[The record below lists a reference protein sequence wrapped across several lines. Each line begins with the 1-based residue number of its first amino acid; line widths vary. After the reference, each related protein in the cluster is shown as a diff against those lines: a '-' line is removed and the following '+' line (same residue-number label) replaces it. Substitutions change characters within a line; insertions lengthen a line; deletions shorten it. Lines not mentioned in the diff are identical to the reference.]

1 MKKFLSLCAAMVCA
15 CTMFAGVVKFT
26 PADFAGQGT
35 SSSGSAV
42 SLTKDGVTVAC
53 SKGYGASESLRCYK
67 GSSLSISSTS
77 TIQKI
82 NLEFAASDK
91 TGSLDAE
98 IVVNALSWQVDALP
112 SQARLSKISVTID
125 AEVVE
130 VPVDTITV
138 TQALAR
144 MADSEGNK
152 GECYVKGKVLS
163 IITNNIETYGYIS
176 YWMADIDNPTDSL
189 QAYRMKGADN
199 TAYPN
204 AAAIEFVED
213 DEILVYAAGLAIYH
227 NSSNNQD
234 IPEINTGYYVRTI
247 SGADIVNLDWNVG
260 NAYRE
265 TGKWVLEI
273 EKVAGQAANVLR
285 LVFSSD
291 QETSIAGYHALEN
304 GSTITI
310 NGATTAI
317 TGSIK
322 LTFKE
327 INNNYLNVYTV
338 QASMFAGDV
347 AYRLNRDIE
356 FYAQDSN
363 GDEIVLIGDR
373 PFIPNNGDTITC
385 AQAKKHALSLAT
397 GETSIMTVT
406 VRGFIT
412 DIFSNGITFWMDDQQ
427 GTAKTIQAYSCTM
440 PTGVN
445 VVNDTEVFVTGKLR
459 NYNGTAEIDHGTVE
473 VISGGVEIIP
483 VEVTVSE
490 AIAACQ
496 TLQNNA
502 VSSETYAITGYI
514 SAIATEYSE
523 QYGNISFWM
532 SDNQNDNGQVFQAYR
547 VKCDATTAA
556 QLVVG
561 ARVTVTDKLKHF
573 HQDATEGENP
583 KPERTLYETNGG
595 GAVKLISDTND
606 DDVPSDA
613 VLANYY
619 NQGKVCACFYV
630 PANMAC
636 NNIVVT
642 GQFNGWS
649 SIVAECAPA
658 VPVEGYD
665 GWYVAS
671 FDPVEQSEFY
681 GVSAKP
687 IMLDVDGNFNWDYQI
702 GAATSIR
709 GGVQVVQGA
718 YAGEID
724 LITYGTDAPNVF
736 TVDAW
741 KNNPC
746 TAIYHNYTVTVVSA
760 GCDDRVVPYLVG
772 AMNGWTFQQMQYNA
786 AKTADNNGVP
796 TYDITFK
803 AAEGTA
809 YQIVS
814 GKLNDAGEM
823 EVQPGWYDD
832 AYMQMLVDGTWGR
845 IPGED
850 GDNFLTHEEANIFWD
865 LRLENLR
872 WARCSEATTEHV
884 VLIATLPSAGAPE
897 LVEVIGSFDGWAG
910 TGMELRNGMW
920 IAEIEA
926 TEEQFFKFRS
936 AGSWENELLYYNS
949 EDNEWLPIGNYDL
962 TFGQLWNDD
971 TWYGE
976 PCKMIEI
983 DLSNPNY
990 FRWSQAEAPTQSTQE
1005 NVYVIYRNQDNGVID
1020 AEQVT
1025 LTMPV
1030 APIIPGFTFLKWV
1043 VVAGDLDEGIN
1054 IQATYQ
1060 YNGDAT
1066 SAPSAF
1072 VNPANPAQK
1081 LIRNG
1086 NVYILHNGNTYTAT
1100 GVKVE

>member
-1 MKKFLSLCAAMVCA
+1 MKKFLSLCATMICA
-15 CTMFAGVVKFT
+15 CTMFAGVVNFM

-347 AYRLNRDIE
+347 AYRLNRDIK

-385 AQAKKHALSLAT
+385 AQAREYTLSLGS
-397 GETSIMTVT
+397 GETSTMTVT

-427 GTAKTIQAYSCTM
+427 GTAKTIQAYYCTM

-445 VVNDTEVFVTGKLR
+445 VVNDTEVFVTGKLK
-459 NYNGTAEIDHGTVE
+459 NYNGTPEIDHGTVE
-473 VISGGVEIIP
+473 VISGGEETPDPIIP
-483 VEVTVSE
+483 DTASHNPDAKLWPIVMDDIY
-490 AIAACQ
+490 AHA
-496 TLQNNA
+496 NA
-502 VSSETYAITGYI
+502 EYIVGDIRMDGEENHLYVWASGETYTPVSRGGKNFYGNNEGYLAFDVAAPDGWSGMGFCVENAQSI
-514 SAIATEYSE
+514 SAIQALKE
-523 QYGNISFWM
+523 NIVNNPDDIYLHMAIKS
-532 SDNQNDNGQVFQAYR
+532 
-547 VKCDATTAA
+547 TTAGNHQFYTFGTNATSFAIGTATIEAGPVIGDFERDGKWHELFIPMAPFASAISTVDVRSGINILCILSGNAVGA
-556 QLVVG
+556 QL
-561 ARVTVTDKLKHF
+561 D
-573 HQDATEGENP
+573 
-583 KPERTLYETNGG
+583 
-595 GAVKLISDTND
+595 
-606 DDVPSDA
+606 
-613 VLANYY
+613 
-619 NQGKVCACFYV
+619 
-630 PANMAC
+630 
-636 NNIVVT
+636 
-642 GQFNGWS
+642 
-649 SIVAECAPA
+649 
-658 VPVEGYD
+658 
-665 GWYVAS
+665 
-671 FDPVEQSEFY
+671 
-681 GVSAKP
+681 
-687 IMLDVDGNFNWDYQI
+687 LD
-702 GAATSIR
+702 
-709 GGVQVVQGA
+709 
-718 YAGEID
+718 
-724 LITYGTDAPNVF
+724 
-736 TVDAW
+736 
-741 KNNPC
+741 
-746 TAIYHNYTVTVVSA
+746 AIYF
-760 GCDDRVVPYLVG
+760 CDM
-772 AMNGWTFQQMQYNA
+772 AFMN
-786 AKTADNNGVP
+786 
-796 TYDITFK
+796 K
-803 AAEGTA
+803 AIKPLPE
-809 YQIVS
+809 
-814 GKLNDAGEM
+814 
-823 EVQPGWYDD
+823 P
-832 AYMQMLVDGTWGR
+832 
-845 IPGED
+845 ED
-850 GDNFLTHEEANIFWD
+850 
-865 LRLENLR
+865 
-872 WARCSEATTEHV
+872 
-884 VLIATLPSAGAPE
+884 
-897 LVEVIGSFDGWAG
+897 FD
-910 TGMELRNGMW
+910 
-920 IAEIEA
+920 
-926 TEEQFFKFRS
+926 
-936 AGSWENELLYYNS
+936 
-949 EDNEWLPIGNYDL
+949 
-962 TFGQLWNDD
+962 
-971 TWYGE
+971 
-976 PCKMIEI
+976 
-983 DLSNPNY
+983 
-990 FRWSQAEAPTQSTQE
+990 
-1005 NVYVIYRNQDNGVID
+1005 VIYRYQDNEIID
-1020 AEQVT
+1020 SEQVT
-1025 LTMPV
+1025 LTLPE

-1086 NVYILHNGNTYTAT
+1086 KVYILHNGNTYTAT